1 MTSFFKRLVAAAVC
15 GIAFSALPLTGA
27 HAATPGAPSF
37 AGKPVRIVVP
47 YAAGGLADI
56 TARLLADHLTTRLGT
71 TVMVE
76 NRPGAN
82 GSIGTALVAKAP
94 PDGHTLA
101 LVVSSHVFGKSLM
114 PDLPFDPIKDFAPV
128 TLATRTAMVLVAT
141 PDLPVKNVP
150 ELISYV
156 KARPN
161 QLAFAS
167 AGNGSNVHIFGQSFA
182 DLAGLQMAHVP
193 YKGSAAA
200 HVDLMAGRTQ
210 IVFDTLGAVQ
220 PHIAAGKMKVLAAGA
235 DRLPQYPDLP
245 SVAEAG
251 FPGFR
256 AESWGAV
263 IAPANTPPEVVALLN
278 REIVAVLNLPPV
290 RKRLEDAGAQIVG
303 SSPTELQAMLVS
315 EEKKYGD
322 LIRTMGIKLD

>member
-27 HAATPGAPSF
+27 QAATS
-37 AGKPVRIVVP
+37 
-47 YAAGGLADI
+47 D
-56 TARLLADHLTTRLGT
+56 T
-71 TVMVE
+71 
-76 NRPGAN
+76 
-82 GSIGTALVAKAP
+82 
-94 PDGHTLA
+94 
-101 LVVSSHVFGKSLM
+101 
-114 PDLPFDPIKDFAPV
+114 
-128 TLATRTAMVLVAT
+128 
-141 PDLPVKNVP
+141 PVKNVP

-220 PHIAAGKMKVLAAGA
+220 PH
-235 DRLPQYPDLP
+235 
-245 SVAEAG
+245 
-251 FPGFR
+251 
-256 AESWGAV
+256 
-263 IAPANTPPEVVALLN
+263 
-278 REIVAVLNLPPV
+278 
-290 RKRLEDAGAQIVG
+290 
-303 SSPTELQAMLVS
+303 
-315 EEKKYGD
+315 
-322 LIRTMGIKLD
+322 

>member
-1 MTSFFKRLVAAAVC
+1 MNSFFTRLAV
-15 GIAFSALPLTGA
+15 SALSVLCMAPA
-27 HAATPGAPSF
+27 SAADTALF
-37 AGKPVRIVVP
+37 TKPVRIVVP

-56 TARLLADHLTTRLGT
+56 TARLLAEHLTPRLGQ

-76 NRPGAN
+76 NRNGAN
-82 GSIGTALVAKAP
+82 GAIGTAYVAKAA

-101 LVVSSHVFGKSLM
+101 LVVSSHVFGKALV

-141 PDLPVKNVP
+141 PSLPVQSVP
-150 ELISYV
+150 ELIAYV

-182 DLAGLQMAHVP
+182 DRAGLQMAHVP

-220 PHIAAGKMKVLAAGA
+220 PHIAAGKMKLIAAGA
-235 DRLPQYPDLP
+235 DRLPKYPDLP
-245 SVAEAG
+245 TVGEAG
-251 FPGFR
+251 FEGFR
-256 AESWGAV
+256 AESWGAI
-263 IAPANTPPEVVALLN
+263 IAPAQTPAPVIAALN
-278 REIVAVLNLPPV
+278 REIVAVLNMPAV
-290 RKRLEDAGAQIVG
+290 RKRLEDAGAQVVG
-303 SSPTELQAMLVS
+303 STPSELGSMLV
-315 EEKKYGD
+315 EEERKYGAM
-322 LIRTMGIKLD
+322 IKTMGIKLE